1 MASQINPEDLKK
13 MLHDGGELALLDVRE
28 DGEFGEGHILYANPC
43 AYSHLEAR
51 VTERAPR
58 KTTRI
63 VLVDGG
69 NAIAEK
75 ASTRLSEI
83 GYSNIT
89 ILNGGISGWVEVGY
103 TLFKGVNVPCKA
115 FGEMVEHHTKTPHI
129 SPQELKAIQK
139 DGKRHVIL
147 DGRTP
152 KEFNR
157 MSIPG
162 GISVPNAELVYRVHD
177 LAPDP
182 ETTIVINC
190 AGRTR
195 SIIGAQTL
203 INAGVPNPVVA
214 LEGGT
219 MGWTLAGFDL
229 ENGATRKYDELSEE
243 GKKTAKQRAD
253 KIKKDLH
260 IKAVSFET
268 LKCWQGDS
276 ERTLFLLDVRSA
288 EEFADGHLPG
298 STHAPGGQLVQA
310 CDEWI
315 ATLGARLILL
325 DDENN
330 IRAVT
335 TAHWLKQMG
344 WDVWI
349 LEGGVLPH
357 AINVGTET
365 PKFSGS
371 KKQSFATITTAE
383 LANEIANGEAVV
395 VDTDVSWLYR
405 AEHIPSAIWCTRA
418 RINNLVSKMIPD
430 KKIVLYS
437 EHETRAWLLATD
449 LSEVVEAP
457 IAILRGGREKWREE
471 GRALESSP
479 EVPSNSEQLDFLF
492 FVHDRHQGNEQAMR
506 EYLEWEE
513 GLPAQISEDGDA
525 RFQVFTK

>member
-1 MASQINPEDLKK
+1 
-13 MLHDGGELALLDVRE
+13 
-28 DGEFGEGHILYANPC
+28 
-43 AYSHLEAR
+43 
-51 VTERAPR
+51 
-58 KTTRI
+58 
-63 VLVDGG
+63 
-69 NAIAEK
+69 
-75 ASTRLSEI
+75 
-83 GYSNIT
+83 
-89 ILNGGISGWVEVGY
+89 
-103 TLFKGVNVPCKA
+103 
-115 FGEMVEHHTKTPHI
+115 
-129 SPQELKAIQK
+129 
-139 DGKRHVIL
+139 
-147 DGRTP
+147 
-152 KEFNR
+152 
-157 MSIPG
+157 
-162 GISVPNAELVYRVHD
+162 
-177 LAPDP
+177 
-182 ETTIVINC
+182 
-190 AGRTR
+190 
-195 SIIGAQTL
+195 
-203 INAGVPNPVVA
+203 
-214 LEGGT
+214 

-405 AEHIPSAIWCTRA
+405 AEHIPGAIWCTRA

>member
-1 MASQINPEDLKK
+1 MASQINPEDIKK

-51 VTERAPR
+51 VTERVPR

-75 ASTRLSEI
+75 ASTRLSEV

-89 ILNGGISGWVEVGY
+89 ILNGGISSWAEVGY

-115 FGEMVEHHTKTPHI
+115 FGEMVEHYTKTPHI
-129 SPQELKAIQK
+129 SPQELKGIQ
-139 DGKRHVIL
+139 DVGKRHVIL

-152 KEFNR
+152 TEFNR

-162 GISVPNAELVYRVHD
+162 GISVPNAELIYRVHD
-177 LAPDP
+177 LAPNP

-203 INAGVPNPVVA
+203 INSGVPNRVVA
-214 LEGGT
+214 LKGGT

-260 IKAVSFET
+260 IETVSFET
-268 LKCWQGDS
+268 LKCWQRDP

-288 EEFADGHLPG
+288 EEFGGGHLPG

-310 CDEWI
+310 CDEWV

-330 IRAVT
+330 IRAIT

-357 AINVGTET
+357 AINVGSET
-365 PKFSGS
+365 PKFCDS
-371 KKQSFATITTAE
+371 KKLSFATITTAE
-383 LANEIANGEAVV
+383 LENDIANGEVVV

-405 AEHIPSAIWCTRA
+405 AEHIPTAIWCTRA
-418 RINNLVSKMIPD
+418 RINNLVPKIIPG

-437 EHETRAWLLATD
+437 EHETRAWLLAMD

-457 IAILRGGREKWREE
+457 IAILRGGREKWRKE
-471 GRALESSP
+471 GRALKSSP

-506 EYLEWEE
+506 EYLKWEE
-513 GLPAQISEDGDA
+513 GLPAQIIEDGDA
-525 RFQVFTK
+525 RYQVFTK